1 MPDEGGS
8 IKVYNSTQFA
18 DAAQEAVAH
27 ALGLRLHEV
36 DVICRRVGGGFG
48 GKLNRWVLVVPLC
61 PSAGWWCWVGGCI
74 GCCCATGC
82 PYRPGSSKEAVV
94 GLGGKPGGE
103 LGCARDTIEPCR
115 RGDAWTPNVGSST
128 VVR

>member
-1 MPDEGGS
+1 MCVPDEGGS

-48 GKLNRWVLVVPLC
+48 GKLNRWVLLWC
-61 PSAGWWCWVGGCI
+61 LASSARWWWVVGGVEESQ
-74 GCCCATGC
+74 GN
-82 PYRPGSSKEAVV
+82 
-94 GLGGKPGGE
+94 E
-103 LGCARDTIEPCR
+103 LGCVPGRP
-115 RGDAWTPNVGSST
+115 
-128 VVR
+128 